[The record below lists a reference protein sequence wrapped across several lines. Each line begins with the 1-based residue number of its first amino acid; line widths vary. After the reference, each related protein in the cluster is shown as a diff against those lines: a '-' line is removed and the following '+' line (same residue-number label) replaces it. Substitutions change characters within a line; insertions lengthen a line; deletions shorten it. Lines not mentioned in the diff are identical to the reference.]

1 MMDDAL
7 GDLEFCFVYM
17 DDLLV
22 ACKDEVEHVEHL
34 WVIFQ
39 RLREAGLVLNVE
51 KCQFGVPSV
60 DYLGHHVDAAGVSL
74 LPSSVAAVKN
84 FPQPVSTKQ
93 MMSFLGMLNF
103 YQRFIP
109 GAARMLK
116 PLTDALKGKPQK
128 ELTWSEEMKTS
139 FSRSKEALPRGNF
152 GPSRSSGTCFLGGGC
167 VRHARGSG
175 VAAASTRG
183 RPTATGFLLEEAGPC
198 SEEVFSFRQGAAGVL
213 PGSEAFPPSA

>member
-60 DYLGHHVDAAGVSL
+60 DYLGHHV
-74 LPSSVAAVKN
+74 AAVGVTA
-84 FPQPVSTKQ
+84 PKQ
-93 MMSFLGMLNF
+93 CGGC
-103 YQRFIP
+103 Q
-109 GAARMLK
+109 
-116 PLTDALKGKPQK
+116 
-128 ELTWSEEMKTS
+128 ELSPAS
-139 FSRSKEALPRGNF
+139 QHQADDVFSRHTEFLPALHSRGSQDAETTDRCSKRQATEGAHVVRGDEKLILKEQGGSLPRGNLV
-152 GPSRSSGTCFLGGGC
+152 PSRSSSTSFLGGGC
-167 VRHARGSG
+167 VRHAHGGSIP
-175 VAAASTRG
+175 AASTRG
-183 RPTATGFLLEEAGPC
+183 GQSHWVSSQRIWTLLRRSIQLSTGSCWRATWE
-198 SEEVFSFRQGAAGVL
+198 
-213 PGSEAFPPSA
+213 

>member
-60 DYLGHHVDAAGVSL
+60 DYLGHHVAAAGVSL

-84 FPQPVSTKQ
+84 FPQQVSTKQ
-93 MMSFLGMLNF
+93 LMSFLGMLNF
-103 YQRFIP
+103 YRRFIP

-128 ELTWSEEMKTS
+128 ELTWSEEMKNS
-139 FSRSKEALPRGNF
+139 FSRSKEALCYVATLAHPD
-152 GPSRSSGTCFLGGGC
+152 PAAHIFLA
-167 VRHARGSG
+167 VDVSDTH
-175 VAAASTRG
+175 V
-183 RPTATGFLLEEAGPC
+183 
-198 SEEVFSFRQGAAGVL
+198 GAVL
-213 PGSEAFPPSA
+213 QQQA